1 MLKYRYLFQLSL
13 KVAREEH
20 QRQEQQHLNDKHR
33 LTEQLYA
40 KDRQYQEMI
49 RDTKATQSE
58 VGAIGLIHIS
68 ILKCRFCKK
77 LLLYE

>member
-1 MLKYRYLFQLSL
+1 M

-58 VGAIGLIHIS
+58 VCAIGLNLSMYIS
-68 ILKCRFCKK
+68 YKVI
-77 LLLYE
+77 

>member
-58 VGAIGLIHIS
+58 VCAIGLM
-68 ILKCRFCKK
+68 KV
-77 LLLYE
+77 Y

>member
-1 MLKYRYLFQLSL
+1 MTDHTKGYEKKCYLFQLSL

-58 VGAIGLIHIS
+58 VCAIGLI
-68 ILKCRFCKK
+68 
-77 LLLYE
+77 